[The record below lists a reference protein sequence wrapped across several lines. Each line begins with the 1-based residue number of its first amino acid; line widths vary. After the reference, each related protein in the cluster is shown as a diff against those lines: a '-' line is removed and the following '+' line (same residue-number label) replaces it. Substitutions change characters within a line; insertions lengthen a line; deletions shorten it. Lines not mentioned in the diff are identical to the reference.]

1 MKPLVS
7 IVVPNYNHVRYLPR
21 RLESIRQQSFT
32 DYEVIF
38 LDDAS
43 SDDSVAVVESTL
55 KTMGAK
61 VVVNT
66 QNSGSSFVQ
75 WNRGVSMAQ
84 GRYVWLAE
92 SDDAAEPPL
101 LEILVDA
108 LEKDQSLSLACCQS
122 RIIDG
127 NDQPGRLL
135 MPPGR
140 WSEDY
145 KNGGMDEIRSQMIF
159 GSRIPNASAVVF
171 RRDTYSQI
179 GGADETMRL
188 CGDWLLW
195 LRMLSR
201 GGIAF
206 SANPLNLFRE
216 HGSSVRS
223 RTMKSEIFVKE
234 RYQILKKAIALI
246 PNEDHLISRA
256 KQQAARDWASVMISP
271 NGILSWSA
279 NRRIASIARD
289 VDVNAFT
296 RAMACVPARLWDAA
310 AHRLRLQLSAKSDVR
325 GPEA

>member
-1 MKPLVS
+1 
-7 IVVPNYNHVRYLPR
+7 
-21 RLESIRQQSFT
+21 
-32 DYEVIF
+32 
-38 LDDAS
+38 
-43 SDDSVAVVESTL
+43 
-55 KTMGAK
+55 
-61 VVVNT
+61 
-66 QNSGSSFVQ
+66 
-75 WNRGVSMAQ
+75 MAQ

-92 SDDAAEPPL
+92 SDDAAEPQL
-101 LEILVDA
+101 LETLVDA
-108 LEKDQSLSLACCQS
+108 LERDHSLSLACCQS
-122 RIIDG
+122 RIIDA
-127 NDQPGRLL
+127 NDQPGSLS

-206 SANPLNLFRE
+206 SAKPLNLFRE

-223 RTMKSEIFVKE
+223 RTMKSEIFVRE
-234 RYQILKKAIALI
+234 RYQILKEAIALI
-246 PNEDHLISRA
+246 PNEDHLITRA
-256 KQQAARDWASVMISP
+256 TQQAARDWASVMISP
-271 NGILSWSA
+271 NSILSWSA

-289 VDVNAFT
+289 VDVYAFT
-296 RAMACVPARLWDAA
+296 RAIACVPARLWDAA
-310 AHRLRLQLSAKSDVR
+310 AHRLRLHLSTKSDVR